1 MTIKDNLIHD
11 DNDVRIQQQRQ
22 NIHVD
27 IIIFLNKWEKKIDYH
42 LL

>member
-1 MTIKDNLIHD
+1 MTIKDNLIH

-27 IIIFLNKWEKKIDYH
+27 IIIFLNKWEKN
-42 LL
+42 